1 MHMFIPESHKLPDG
15 HENDAG
21 CVGGAAAA
29 FGFAS
34 AGMHIF
40 MLASHELPAGH
51 AGGADCV
58 GGDTAGAGRV
68 ALVSRCWIGART
80 DFFIVAVSLGM
91 HMPMTASQCCRRGQ

>member
-1 MHMFIPESHKLPDG
+1 MHMFIPASHELPDG

-40 MLASHELPAGH
+40 MLVSHELPAGH

-68 ALVSRCWIGART
+68 ALVSRCLIGARM

-91 HMPMTASQCCRRGQ
+91 HIPMPASQC